1 MDATPSSLVSSSSSL
16 RTASCRWRGKMRAQ
30 TLTMVAPPSS
40 KSSASRFAGHLSVCA
55 SECSIVGRLCAL
67 PRFSSSGTRIPS
79 ACSPADIPWSVIF
92 SLFLVLVTKEMW
104 RLLTFPNGDVLRAS
118 SKDGVSRLQNESG
131 VVNCVDDTRASGLSF
146 PAPSSECDMDG
157 GGEL

>member
-40 KSSASRFAGHLSVCA
+40 KSSASRFAGHSAAA
-55 SECSIVGRLCAL
+55 SAGFARCRA
-67 PRFSSSGTRIPS
+67 
-79 ACSPADIPWSVIF
+79 SPAPAPG
-92 SLFLVLVTKEMW
+92 SLPHAPLLIFLVLDFVGALALKTKEMW

-131 VVNCVDDTRASGLSF
+131 VVNCVNDTRASGLSF